1 MTSKGLNIVR
11 EATPIRGFVLEA
23 ETETKIALNK
33 YTKIRGLNRLEV
45 ENISIFDQ
53 NELCEK
59 VNGDVKVLNKII
71 KAFTKGKK
79 YYIRESVSYLF
90 KPLVEIEEEYDDN
103 FCFLEDDELNSE
115 I

>member
-1 MTSKGLNIVR
+1 MTSKGLNIVG

-33 YTKIRGLNRLEV
+33 YTKIRGLNKLDV

-53 NELCEK
+53 NELYEK
-59 VNGDVKVLNKII
+59 VNGDVRVLNKII

-79 YYIRESVSYLF
+79 FYIRESVSYLF
-90 KPLVEIEEEYDDN
+90 KPIEEIEKESDDN
-103 FCFLEDDELNSE
+103 LCFLKDDELNSE
-115 I
+115 F